1 MPTLDLLRQIAAD
14 ARAIA
19 YSGVSRSVQDA
30 ARRILANAETL
41 IERESKTKATVEDGR
56 D

>member
-14 ARAIA
+14 ARTIVYTGAREVDRIT
-19 YSGVSRSVQDA
+19 
-30 ARRILANAETL
+30 ARRILANAEAM
-41 IERESKTKATVEDGR
+41 IEKEAKQKGTVEDGR